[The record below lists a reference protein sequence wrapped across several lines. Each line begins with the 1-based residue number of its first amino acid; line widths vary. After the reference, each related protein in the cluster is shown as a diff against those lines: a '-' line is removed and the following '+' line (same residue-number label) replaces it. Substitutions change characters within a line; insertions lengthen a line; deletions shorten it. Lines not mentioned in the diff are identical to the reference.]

1 MLVTPSHHWTS
12 LVISLAPLD
21 KFVQIRGAPQSWE
34 LIMLW
39 WEWVVW
45 TCVPPSPPHTWPSLA
60 TLEWSVDCQVSTSV
74 DQVDRLGS
82 AVLEGQTQ
90 LVTVTACTP
99 VHLSLQSPVS
109 PPHSVMRR
117 SVLSHPLSAPQ
128 STPRTLKAPAA
139 GLPSVDVMLGAWPAT

>member
-1 MLVTPSHHWTS
+1 M
-12 LVISLAPLD
+12 ISLAPLD

-39 WEWVVW
+39 WVWVVW
-45 TCVPPSPPHTWPSLA
+45 TCVPPSPPHTWPSPA